1 MNIEIIGF
9 RLPTITPDPSRH
21 SSCGWI
27 AICDGK
33 EVGWCNM
40 SFLPDN
46 TLKFEDSFVHPDY
59 RGRGIY
65 KMLWNKRMDYY
76 NAHLTHYKIISYC
89 KPTTLKHFLN
99 NGFTIKENIT
109 LVERLPVKNVVT

>member
-76 NAHLTHYKIISYC
+76 NSHLNRIWY
-89 KPTTLKHFLN
+89 FLAQDKMKN
-99 NGFTIKENIT
+99 SRHHN
-109 LVERLPVKNVVT
+109 VRLTN